1 MAKEKL
7 SFKDGSRFCY
17 SVKENNLKDFYD
29 KIIEISTKS
38 EDDCL
43 VELSLDFLIN
53 KKIDIKDIITTISHA
68 KKFLSEKC
76 NVKRQYIAAIRNFS
90 NGGNCLIND
99 KEYMSIVEALC
110 DKPAV
115 DAIDIDYDFYEKK
128 SAGIKKLFSG
138 SLFSSSKKTLII
150 TYTCRD
156 RVLTKDEYE
165 DIFKTLVKTPAYII
179 KIVTKAFSTVDAEN
193 LMTTARAYD
202 KELKKQGKLA
212 VVISTGKLG
221 ILSRVWYEY
230 TNTMI
235 VYLEAYELDM
245 VPRGEIDKKVFDK
258 CRKLI
263 SKLDEFSNL
272 NASIQDEV

>member
-38 EDDCL
+38 EDDYL
-43 VELSLDFLIN
+43 VDLRLDFLIN
-53 KKIDIKDIITTISHA
+53 KKIDIKDIINSIAHA
-68 KKFLSEKC
+68 KKHLSEKF
-76 NVKRQYIAAIRNFS
+76 NVKRQYIATIRNFS
-90 NGGNCLIND
+90 NGGNCLISD
-99 KEYMSIVEALC
+99 KEYMTIVEALC
-110 DKPAV
+110 EKTAV

-138 SLFSSSKKTLII
+138 SLFSSKKTLII

-235 VYLEAYELDM
+235 IYLDAYELDM
-245 VPRGEIDKKVFDK
+245 VPLGEIDKKVFDK

-263 SKLDEFSNL
+263 SKLDEFSNI
-272 NASIQDEV
+272 NSSIQDEV